1 MLQATQA
8 SMRSFNE
15 HPMDVVVGDIAR
27 TDEDTSPTLSAPVS
41 VGGEGYVIRYR
52 CSRGPIADGAE
63 SLLIALLLPA
73 MKHGLTIH
81 SASPVSSRL
90 MQSIPAIQD
99 TFKMWNPEFQKVAL
113 DVSVRESPLPSVAKG
128 VGAFFSGG
136 VDSFYTLLKNH
147 DEITA
152 LIFVQGI
159 EKHLADNSLLRS
171 KVTSSIREAA
181 AKLGK
186 ALIEVETNLRPF
198 SDRYTSWGEVYHGAG
213 LASVALLLSQ
223 QFRKVYIP
231 SSHTYPQPFPWGS
244 DPLLDPM
251 WSTEAT
257 EIVHDGSEAARV
269 EKVRFIASNNVVRE
283 HLRVCLNRNGNG
295 KYNCG
300 TCGKCMRTMISLHIA
315 GALEHCRTFPEP
327 LRIGAVARI
336 HIPDVRTRSY
346 TEEILSA
353 AERWGGDHR
362 LSRALR
368 DSLRGRY
375 YRGVWRL
382 ANAARHRFYRVW
394 RAVRVRWSAKRN

>member
-8 SMRSFNE
+8 SMRSFKE
-15 HPMDVVVGDIAR
+15 HPLDVVIGDIAR

-41 VGGEGYVIRYR
+41 VGGEGYLIRYR
-52 CSRGPIADGAE
+52 CSRGLITDGAE
-63 SLLIALLLPA
+63 TLLIALLLPA

-81 SASPVSSRL
+81 LASPVSSRL
-90 MQSIPAIQD
+90 MHSIPAIQD
-99 TFKMWNPEFQKVAL
+99 IFKVWNPEFQKVAL

-136 VDSFYTLLKNH
+136 VDSFYTLLKNQ

-159 EKHLADNSLLRS
+159 EKHLADDSVLRS

-186 ALIEVETNLRPF
+186 PLIEVETNLRTF
-198 SDRYTSWGEVYHGAG
+198 SDRYTSWGEFYHGAG
-213 LASVALLLSQ
+213 LASVALLLSP

-231 SSHTYPQPFPWGS
+231 SSQSYAQLLPWGS
-244 DPLLDPM
+244 HPILDPM
-251 WSTEAT
+251 WSTEST
-257 EIVHDGSEAARV
+257 EIVHDGCEARRV
-269 EKVRFIASNNVVRE
+269 QKIKFISSNEVVLE
-283 HLRVCLNRNGNG
+283 HLRVCLSRDG

-300 TCGKCMRTMISLHIA
+300 KCEKCLRTMIGLYIA
-315 GALEHCRTFPEP
+315 GALEHCRTFHEP
-327 LRIGAVARI
+327 LRMGAVARTFI
-336 HIPDVRTRSY
+336 SDRKMRTKM
-346 TEEILSA
+346 EELLSA
-353 AERWGGDHR
+353 AERWDGDHR
-362 LSRALR
+362 LTRALR

-382 ANAARHRFYRVW
+382 ANAARHRFSRVW
-394 RAVRVRWSAKRN
+394 RALRVRWSA